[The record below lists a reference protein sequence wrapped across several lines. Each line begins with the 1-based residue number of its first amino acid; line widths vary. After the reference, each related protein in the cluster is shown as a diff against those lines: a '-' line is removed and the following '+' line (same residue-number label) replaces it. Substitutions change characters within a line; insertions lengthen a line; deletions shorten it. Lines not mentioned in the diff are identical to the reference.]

1 MKTEGT
7 DDEANESV
15 EPVVGIAPNNENTR
29 VVCNKVSPQKG
40 ALNRHAEVH
49 STDVPFECDICGKN
63 FKRKDVL
70 KRHMQIHSTDT
81 HFKCDICGKIFPRK
95 DALKSHQK
103 GTRKAGKCIRTPG
116 VDKVS
121 RESVKEGNI
130 DDVLNS
136 FVLPSSTKIVRKK
149 KMLNP
154 FFQK

>member
-1 MKTEGT
+1 MK
-7 DDEANESV
+7 
-15 EPVVGIAPNNENTR
+15 
-29 VVCNKVSPQKG
+29 
-40 ALNRHAEVH
+40 RHMLIH
-49 STDVPFECDICGKN
+49 STESHVKCDICGKICPRKDALKRHMRIHSTGVPFECDICGKN
-63 FKRKDVL
+63 FK
-70 KRHMQIHSTDT
+70 
-81 HFKCDICGKIFPRK
+81 RK

-136 FVLPSSTKIVRKK
+136 LVLPSSTKIVRKK
-149 KMLNP
+149 KVLNP